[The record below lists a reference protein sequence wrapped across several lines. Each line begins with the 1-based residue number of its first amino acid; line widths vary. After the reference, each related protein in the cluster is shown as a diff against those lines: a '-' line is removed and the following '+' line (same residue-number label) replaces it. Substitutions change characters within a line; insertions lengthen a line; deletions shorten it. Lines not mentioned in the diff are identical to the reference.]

1 MSLSTDE
8 VCDTLPK
15 LFRRGEIQTCSRIDQ
30 KQVWAVDL
38 EALQPV
44 VHGNPWSVRAV

>member
-1 MSLSTDE
+1 MSSCTDE
-8 VCDTLPK
+8 ACDTRPQ
-15 LFRRGEIQTCSRIDQ
+15 LFRRGEIQTCNRIDQ
-30 KQVWAVDL
+30 KQVWAVEL